1 MLTIGTESVIDDLLV
16 PHEQPELGN
25 IFGQSAFNSKID
37 YLRASLADE
46 VAVRVGVAVLVD
58 ALVERLKRRYQTHI
72 TEQAQIA
79 VDGAETYLRQ
89 LGAHTRIYRVR
100 SWVIAS
106 RFYDFQ
112 NSITL

>member
-1 MLTIGTESVIDDLLV
+1 M

-25 IFGQSAFNSKID
+25 IFGQSAFNSEID

-46 VAVRVGVAVLVD
+46 VAVRVGVAVIVD
-58 ALVERLKRRYQTHI
+58 ALVERLERRYQPHI

-79 VDGAETYLRQ
+79 VDGAEAYLRQ

-100 SWVIAS
+100 SRVIEPLLRLSEQYHAVTNIS
-106 RFYDFQ
+106 YCFLSVHNQ
-112 NSITL
+112 